1 MKKIFKL
8 FTTLAILMI
17 LCYIAI
23 NFNFESTA
31 TNNEIN
37 NNTSNTEVKDTTPN
51 TEVKDTT
58 PNTEDIIKY
67 LCSETIADRA
77 IGTAGNTDVTK
88 YLETLFKELELSTV
102 FSDSFL
108 NNFYHESENIKLSNV
123 VGKLNGLNS
132 KKAIIITSHFDAWCN
147 GALDNASG
155 VAANFKII
163 NKLKKDTSRIPLK
176 YDVIFVMT
184 NAEMSQFIGSQ
195 NFVEDI
201 LPMYS
206 SIYNINIDCVGAKDG
221 GPLALKNI
229 SRIENSALLYDPLKK
244 VLKEHNIEYSDT
256 FSSDKVEYCYN
267 NNFGVS
273 DYFSFERKG
282 IPNIHIA
289 QQGISNLI
297 LNDNDDPE
305 NLDFNKIDALGDALA
320 KFIQQVNLD

>member
-1 MKKIFKL
+1 MKKIFRL
-8 FTTLAILMI
+8 FTTLAILTI

-23 NFNFESTA
+23 NFNFESTS

-37 NNTSNTEVKDTTPN
+37 NNTSNTEVTDTTA
-51 TEVKDTT
+51 
-58 PNTEDIIKY
+58 NTEDIIKY
-67 LCSETIADRA
+67 LCSETISDRA

-88 YLETLFKELELSTV
+88 YLENLFKELELITV

-123 VGKLNGLNS
+123 VGKLNGINN
-132 KKAIIITSHFDAWCN
+132 KKAIIVTSHFDAWCN

-155 VAANFKII
+155 VAANFKLITE
-163 NKLKKDTSRIPLK
+163 LRKDTSHIPLK

-206 SIYNINIDCVGAKDG
+206 SIYNINIDCVGAKHG

-229 SRIENSALLYDPLKK
+229 SRIESSALLYDPLKK

-256 FSSDKVEYCYN
+256 FSSDKVEYCYKN
-267 NNFGVS
+267 NSGVS